1 MYNETLC
8 TVADAI
14 QEIVTQQVS
23 ITAADT
29 ADILQAIR
37 AASARIDEYLGVP
50 FEPVIAT
57 RRFDA
62 TYYPVTA
69 DGQVLML
76 NWPLLEATA
85 ITLGDGTVLDT
96 DEYRLDPE
104 HSTAATEVY
113 LTTGQLSFFEVTPGE
128 TPRGAIQIEGV
139 WGMRRGYD
147 RAWTS
152 VTTLSAG
159 INASVT
165 AVPVTSATTIS
176 PGALLKVNSEYMRVT
191 SITSNTLTVIRGENG
206 STAAAHLSAD
216 AVSVWKWESV
226 INAAAYKLAAYL
238 YHRRGNF
245 QQSQFDMGTGVAVQY
260 PSDMPGFIAKTLDAY
275 WVPV

>member
-76 NWPLLEATA
+76 NWPLLDAET
-85 ITLGDGTVLDT
+85 ITLGNGTELGAT
-96 DEYRLDPE
+96 DYQLDPE
-104 HSTAATEVY
+104 HGTAATEVY
-113 LTTGQLSFFEVTPGE
+113 LTTGQHSFFSTDGTTPI
-128 TPRGAIQIEGV
+128 GAIQIEGV

-191 SITSNTLTVIRGENG
+191 SITTNTLTVIRGENG

-216 AVSVWKWESV
+216 AVSVWKWEPV

>member
-8 TVADAI
+8 TVAEAV
-14 QEIVTQQVS
+14 QEIVTQLPSVS
-23 ITAADT
+23 AAET

-50 FEPVIAT
+50 FEPVVAT

-76 NWPLLEATA
+76 NWPLLEVDT
-85 ITLGDGTVLDT
+85 ITLGDGTALQPT
-96 DEYRLDPE
+96 DYRADAGRNGSAITEIYL
-104 HSTAATEVY
+104 ATGAY
-113 LTTGQLSFFEVTPGE
+113 SFFETAGATPI
-128 TPRGAIQIEGV
+128 GAIQIAGTWGV
-139 WGMRRGYD
+139 RRGYD

-165 AVPVTSATTIS
+165 AVPVVSATAIS
-176 PGALLKVNSEYMRVT
+176 PGALLKVDDEFMRVT
-191 SITSNTLTVIRGENG
+191 SITTNTLTVMRGENG
-206 STAAAHLSAD
+206 STAAAHDSGAG
-216 AVSVWKWESV
+216 VSVWKWEPV

-260 PSDMPGFIAKTLDAY
+260 PSDLPGFVAKALDAF